1 MAREKFSEEL
11 RKTICAELTP
21 TKRPMIKPFIKRV
34 FGYDADRITNYSSLE
49 GLLIWLLED
58 ATKTQRQDF
67 LDELD
72 INTIRVC
79 DECGKFM
86 TEGYVVFDYIHLCS
100 DKCLHKRYSPA
111 QYDALAEMDDAYWT
125 EWTYGC
131 LIPNWATI

>member
-86 TEGYVVFDYIHLCS
+86 TEGYVVFDYIHL
-100 DKCLHKRYSPA
+100 
-111 QYDALAEMDDAYWT
+111 
-125 EWTYGC
+125 
-131 LIPNWATI
+131 